1 MSGSDS
7 DRVTCWVAPVRH
19 TVQKENRACGYGK

>member
-1 MSGSDS
+1 MSGPDS
-7 DRVTCWVAPVRH
+7 DRVTRWATQVTH